1 MRIRPIF
8 ILFVVAIISLASI
21 ALRSSLASPVPNSAP
36 IAGNDSYTVHA
47 GMLMSVTSND
57 SDPDHDNFTIQS
69 YSELRPGRSRTFSG
83 ITTITITLMRSRAA

>member
-69 YSELRPGRSRTFSG
+69 YSELRPGTSRTFSG